1 MKTRLLFLNQCFDKT
16 RLRNLIAWVLF
27 AKGEK
32 ETIEIV
38 EKLKGLGFQ
47 FATRAGI
54 SLSIDDLK
62 IPSEKAPLVSQ
73 AKQQVSLAASQYE
86 KGNVTSIEKLQQ
98 LVDTWHRTS
107 ETLKQ
112 TVVSNF
118 QATDKLSPVYM
129 MAFSGA
135 RGNISQVRQLAGM
148 RGLMADPQGQ
158 IIGFPIRS
166 NFREGLT
173 LTEYMISCYG
183 ARKGLVDTALRT
195 ADAGYLTRRLVD
207 VSQHMVVKAST
218 CATRRGIVLY
228 ELTISGKSALSLRD
242 RLVGRV
248 LAQDVYAVG
257 APQRP
262 QADIEERQEAVTSP
276 RVMHLLGSLR
286 GPEAKGPN
294 NVAKVGERNQEIS
307 ADLASQIASVQ
318 KRVSVRSPL
327 TCSIRHGVCQ
337 LCYGWSLSEGRL
349 VNLGEAVGIIA
360 AQSIG
365 EPGTQLTMRTFHTGG
380 VFSGDVMTEIRA
392 PYEGT
397 IHFSNPLQGLLIRTS
412 HGKIAFLTK
421 SSGKVAIQPY
431 INCKDNNVKGSRI
444 ASNAMREVV
453 QTKLEET
460 RFPLEA
466 STVVFVR
473 QHERVIQT
481 QLIAE
486 FSSMGIEINETIEAK
501 RTLFANNAGQV
512 SFASLLIGRR
522 IRENGDIDRVSR
534 SLGFVSI
541 LSGKQ
546 PGPVALLDLLQRGT
560 HIVNQNTIVA
570 KVASL
575 DGVGP
580 SPLGSKKKGNET
592 PFLTWQSP
600 LLLGGR
606 TQRALVA
613 GFDAAKAVRRFLPS
627 LLYSWIRL
635 TNDNTKKL
643 YLASSNQSTIE
654 RGGQS
659 LSSGN
664 GNENCQQDL
673 PVLFRPISLHK
684 ETGITPALVSATSPI
699 REVNPPQG
707 SPTLNRSALCK
718 QPYLS
723 YSPLTVAHSLST
735 NRAVGKRVTPSMAGG
750 GQRTPDKT
758 SVCIFPSQYQ
768 TPRNG
773 LTWFDSRYLSRRLN
787 LGELIWIETE
797 APSPYRGNSIATI
810 LARPTGRITAVNPL
824 AGQPSTYNKLDRSN
838 VEQQTDGVS
847 MVTPSLINSIDDAGG
862 GLSIASNARTPL
874 IATNEGP
881 SSLSHI
887 SSLCWQSEKSNMSE
901 REVEYFVTS
910 TNFPTLFCK
919 ERQVPFD
926 CLVNKES
933 QQQTSSRAAL
943 NTVARLAARRPQ
955 QRKLAATK
963 SWIVTF
969 EKSQSFSKQKA
980 LNIQRDY
987 FSREPLINGRVNKA
1001 TTSQKAK
1008 DHLFLFKDVG
1018 VRKRER
1024 GSTEPMARQQKNS
1037 HHWVYCP
1044 QEIQRVSTMH
1054 ESINFYRN
1062 RQLDK
1067 LAFDSSLVYT
1077 KALFTFELSYSVKNS
1092 LACIAGKLLL
1102 SSERGTNTS
1111 QIKSPPLVQTLRRE
1125 MIHWRPGFLTADFT
1139 ISPSAFKFRSHPI
1152 INSLDERA
1160 SCQDVTR
1167 QYSSLYF
1174 NFLDLPSNLLPSNVT
1189 NRENKPFAES
1199 NLAASVSSWKAIEA
1213 FNTPSSIE
1221 SYYKVICVI
1230 LQSMM
1235 KDIVEQCSNRFLL
1248 HFAGFKGAMSF
1259 DTASKIGQFELRI
1272 DETPG
1277 SESHTVGQIQPFAKG
1292 RALGFGFGNRPKS
1305 LDVFPQQRGAQM
1317 RGLDGHS
1324 QGSTGSVKKEGLL
1337 FLRKWMQVPQGYAL
1351 HERTV
1356 SFEKWDEALPLAD
1369 VLKTELDVPNSVD
1382 FVESGSQSSPSF
1394 NSIEGCTVKISA
1406 LSDLK
1411 RGYKLSFDRRNCFQL
1426 PLGVKASSKH
1436 KELGSIKIR
1445 SSSIKLMNTLETF
1458 DLQETGK
1465 TERYRFL
1472 VWKNLM
1478 NCKPFLLL
1486 RTCSLQMHVV
1496 SNTKARHFLPSSIE
1510 HPLTWHN
1517 LIHPLDM
1524 SREKLGW
1531 HKAEDSNNLRAV
1543 SQLEAVQSSMIN
1555 NEIDIEVLEHRRRQ
1569 KGFLHQLSLRQQIT
1583 LGPLSLDIDR
1593 RESFFDNLKKQG
1605 IGGQPQAEPRVS
1617 GVSETPSIVR
1627 SLTGSSLNRTNGQL
1641 YEDVTKVQQKRV
1653 FWPYS
1658 PKATLLTAMYKGSS
1672 IPLPSKTNLTINCTT
1687 QSDFVVAERIR
1698 TLPRTGFANVLQSK
1712 INESNSFTV
1721 GKRDREGEASMWL
1734 NSPHNF
1740 ALHFINSFISS
1751 SCLQSEK
1758 SNVCDEHDSK
1768 MNKRGLRLP
1777 KLYTFRFDT
1786 KTRQTPLITN
1796 RKPNYFS
1803 LTSLLLTSNFC
1814 TKVVSNNSYLIR
1826 FLGTT
1831 TLSSTNQSSRDVLT
1845 SYNTRDQSVSLR
1857 ERLSP
1862 AVGELVSQDL
1872 HHNGRYLGMSTS
1884 WGRGFDGPS
1893 NPPKA
1898 NDGKGLPFGAGVSMA
1913 SLSSIKLMM
1922 SNTVLL
1928 TESDQISMSL
1938 SKQRANVSV
1947 GQFVTLGEEFVWRHA
1962 ALVSG
1967 QVVAIERDKITL
1979 RQAQALLFYA
1989 QGVTHVNHGQWVNRN
2004 APILTLTYQKLV
2016 TGDIVQGIPKI
2027 EQFFEAPATRDGEP
2041 LPNSLQSRLRK
2052 TYNRLK
2058 RSLPQVQ
2065 AVKHSLEE
2073 IQQVLVEGILRVY
2086 LSQGVRIADKHLE
2099 IVIRQMTSKGQILDV
2114 GNTGLFQGEFVSL
2127 DRIERI
2133 NLGTYGQKAEYEP
2146 SVLGITQASL
2156 GAESFISAASFQET
2170 TRVLSRDTIVGKTD
2184 FLRGLK
2190 ERVVL
2195 GDVIQAGTGLDDNIN
2210 YGLLFGTID
2219 T

>member
-1 MKTRLLFLNQCFDKT
+1 M
-16 RLRNLIAWVLF
+16 
-27 AKGEK
+27 
-32 ETIEIV
+32 
-38 EKLKGLGFQ
+38 
-47 FATRAGI
+47 
-54 SLSIDDLK
+54 
-62 IPSEKAPLVSQ
+62 
-73 AKQQVSLAASQYE
+73 
-86 KGNVTSIEKLQQ
+86 
-98 LVDTWHRTS
+98 
-107 ETLKQ
+107 
-112 TVVSNF
+112 
-118 QATDKLSPVYM
+118 
-129 MAFSGA
+129 
-135 RGNISQVRQLAGM
+135 
-148 RGLMADPQGQ
+148 
-158 IIGFPIRS
+158 
-166 NFREGLT
+166 
-173 LTEYMISCYG
+173 
-183 ARKGLVDTALRT
+183 
-195 ADAGYLTRRLVD
+195 
-207 VSQHMVVKAST
+207 
-218 CATRRGIVLY
+218 
-228 ELTISGKSALSLRD
+228 
-242 RLVGRV
+242 
-248 LAQDVYAVG
+248 
-257 APQRP
+257 
-262 QADIEERQEAVTSP
+262 
-276 RVMHLLGSLR
+276 
-286 GPEAKGPN
+286 
-294 NVAKVGERNQEIS
+294 
-307 ADLASQIASVQ
+307 
-318 KRVSVRSPL
+318 
-327 TCSIRHGVCQ
+327 
-337 LCYGWSLSEGRL
+337 
-349 VNLGEAVGIIA
+349 
-360 AQSIG
+360 
-365 EPGTQLTMRTFHTGG
+365 
-380 VFSGDVMTEIRA
+380 
-392 PYEGT
+392 
-397 IHFSNPLQGLLIRTS
+397 
-412 HGKIAFLTK
+412 
-421 SSGKVAIQPY
+421 
-431 INCKDNNVKGSRI
+431 
-444 ASNAMREVV
+444 
-453 QTKLEET
+453 
-460 RFPLEA
+460 
-466 STVVFVR
+466 
-473 QHERVIQT
+473 
-481 QLIAE
+481 
-486 FSSMGIEINETIEAK
+486 
-501 RTLFANNAGQV
+501 
-512 SFASLLIGRR
+512 
-522 IRENGDIDRVSR
+522 
-534 SLGFVSI
+534 
-541 LSGKQ
+541 
-546 PGPVALLDLLQRGT
+546 
-560 HIVNQNTIVA
+560 
-570 KVASL
+570 
-575 DGVGP
+575 
-580 SPLGSKKKGNET
+580 
-592 PFLTWQSP
+592 
-600 LLLGGR
+600 
-606 TQRALVA
+606 
-613 GFDAAKAVRRFLPS
+613 
-627 LLYSWIRL
+627 
-635 TNDNTKKL
+635 
-643 YLASSNQSTIE
+643 
-654 RGGQS
+654 
-659 LSSGN
+659 SSGN
-664 GNENCQQDL
+664 GNENCQQAL

-699 REVNPPQG
+699 REVNPLQG
-707 SPTLNRSALCK
+707 SSTLNRSALCK

-723 YSPLTVAHSLST
+723 YSPVTVAHSLAT
-735 NRAVGKRVTPSMAGG
+735 NRAVGKGVTPSMAGG

-758 SVCIFPSQYQ
+758 SVCMFPSQYQ

-797 APSPYRGNSIATI
+797 APSPYRGNRVATI
-810 LARPTGRITAVNPL
+810 SARPTSRITAVNPL

-838 VEQQTDGVS
+838 AEQQTDRVS
-847 MVTPSLINSIDDAGG
+847 MVTSLMAGG
-862 GLSIASNARTPL
+862 GQRTPL
-874 IATNEGP
+874 ITTNEGP
-881 SSLSHI
+881 SL
-887 SSLCWQSEKSNMSE
+887 WRQSE
-901 REVEYFVTS
+901 RGVEYFVTS
-910 TNFPTLFCK
+910 TNFPNLFCK
-919 ERQVPFD
+919 ERQVPFN
-926 CLVNKES
+926 CLVNKKV

-943 NTVARLAARRPQ
+943 NTSARLADKRPQ
-955 QRKLAATK
+955 HKKVAATK

-969 EKSQSFSKQKA
+969 ERSQSFSKQKA
-980 LNIQRDY
+980 LNLQRDY
-987 FSREPLINGRVNKA
+987 FSKEPLINGRANKA
-1001 TTSQKAK
+1001 TTSQRAE

-1018 VRKRER
+1018 VRKRGR
-1024 GSTEPMARQQKNS
+1024 GGSTEPIARQQKNS

-1044 QEIQRVSTMH
+1044 QQIQRVSTMH

-1102 SSERGTNTS
+1102 SFERDTNTS

-1125 MIHWRPGFLTADFT
+1125 MTHWRPGFLTADFT
-1139 ISPSAFKFRSHPI
+1139 ISTSAFKFRSH
-1152 INSLDERA
+1152 SFWA

-1174 NFLDLPSNLLPSNVT
+1174 NFLDLASNPSNLLPSNVT

-1199 NLAASVSSWKAIEA
+1199 HLAASVSSLKAIEA
-1213 FNTPSSIE
+1213 FNTPSSIA
-1221 SYYKVICVI
+1221 SYYRVTYVI

-1235 KDIVEQCSNRFLL
+1235 RDIVEQCNNRFLL

-1259 DTASKIGQFELRI
+1259 DTASKIGQFGLKI

-1277 SESHTVGQIQPFAKG
+1277 SESHTVGHIRPFAKG
-1292 RALGFGFGNRPKS
+1292 RALGFGFGSRPKS

-1324 QGSTGSVKKEGLL
+1324 QGSTGFVKKEGLL

-1369 VLKTELDVPNSVD
+1369 VLQTELDRPNSVD

-1411 RGYKLSFDRRNCFQL
+1411 RGYKLSFNRRNCFQL
-1426 PLGVKASSKH
+1426 PLGVKAPSKQ

-1445 SSSIKLMNTLETF
+1445 SNTLETF

-1510 HPLTWHN
+1510 HPLTWHS
-1517 LIHPLDM
+1517 LIHPLDL

-1531 HKAEDSNNLRAV
+1531 HKAESSNNLPVV
-1543 SQLEAVQSSMIN
+1543 SQLEAVQSNVII
-1555 NEIDIEVLEHRRRQ
+1555 NEIDVEVLEHRRRQ

-1605 IGGQPQAEPRVS
+1605 IGGQPQAESMVS
-1617 GVSETPSIVR
+1617 GVWETPSITR
-1627 SLTGSSLNRTNGQL
+1627 SLTVSSLNRTNGQL
-1641 YEDVTKVQQKRV
+1641 CGDVTKVQQKRV

-1658 PKATLLTAMYKGSS
+1658 PKATLLTAISKGSS
-1672 IPLPSKTNLTINCTT
+1672 IPLPSKTKLKINCTT
-1687 QSDFVVAERIR
+1687 QSDFVVAEGIR
-1698 TLPRTGFANVLQSK
+1698 TLPRTGFANVLQRK
-1712 INESNSFTV
+1712 IDESNSFTV
-1721 GKRDREGEASMWL
+1721 GERDREGEASIWL
-1734 NSPHNF
+1734 NSRNNF
-1740 ALHFINSFISS
+1740 ALHFINSF
-1751 SCLQSEK
+1751 
-1758 SNVCDEHDSK
+1758 DEHDGK
-1768 MNKRGLRLP
+1768 MNNRGLRLP

-1786 KTRQTPLITN
+1786 KTRRTPLITN

-1831 TLSSTNQSSRDVLT
+1831 TLSSTNRSSSDVLT
-1845 SYNTRDQSVSLR
+1845 SYNTRDQSVSLK

-1893 NPPKA
+1893 NPSKV
-1898 NDGKGLPFGAGVSMA
+1898 NDGKGLPFGVGVSMA
-1913 SLSSIKLMM
+1913 PP

-1928 TESDQISMSL
+1928 TENDQISMSL

-1947 GQFVTLGEEFVWRHA
+1947 GQFVTLGEEFVSRHA

-2114 GNTGLFQGEFVSL
+2114 GNTGLFQGEFVNL

-2210 YGLLFGTID
+2210 YGLLFGT
-2219 T
+2219 TET